1 MSNRPTTASAALRKA
16 DGNIQ
21 AAARLMG
28 LERGAFRGRLE
39 QEAVALVMAGAPKTV
54 VERETLTVVE
64 EHHLKR
70 DNKRLGLERESA
82 LRELA
87 LVQERIAL
95 LEKIDGLDLEP
106 PEWTLKAPKGR
117 AHHAIITAFLSDT
130 HFDEVVNAGEMG
142 GVNAYN
148 REIALLR
155 LQKFFRGVIKL
166 SSNYIAG
173 VKIDG
178 LVLPLGGDM
187 VSGNIHEEL
196 ERTNDRPILDT
207 VDFWPDQIAAGIELL
222 LKHFP
227 KIFVPCVVGNH
238 GRLRKQK
245 AFKTRV
251 RDNYDWLIYRQL
263 AKYFKWN
270 DRVTFQIPD
279 APECQYSLYD
289 TKFALSHGDEF
300 TGGNGIG
307 GIAVPIMRGDA
318 KQQKRAS
325 ATGQPYQ
332 IRMIGHWH
340 NLLNLGS
347 VRINGSL
354 KGYDEYARG
363 MNFDF
368 QLPAQDMFV
377 TTPERGITISTP
389 VYVRD
394 KREKW

>member
-1 MSNRPTTASAALRKA
+1 MSERPRTATQAIKQTE
-16 DGNIQ
+16 GNVVE
-21 AAARLMG
+21 AARIMG
-28 LERGAFRGRLE
+28 MARGAFRAMLE
-39 QEAVALVMAGAPKTV
+39 QEAVAAALGEAPA
-54 VERETLTVVE
+54 EELTLIE
-64 EHHLKR
+64 EHHLRREIKR
-70 DNKRLGLERESA
+70 AKGERDTALKELETAQARVA
-82 LRELA
+82 
-87 LVQERIAL
+87 V
-95 LEKIDGLDLEP
+95 LEKLEGVELSP
-106 PEWTLKAPKGR
+106 PEWTVKTPKDKV
-117 AHHAIITAFLSDT
+117 HHAIVTAFLSDT
-130 HFDEVVNAGEMG
+130 HFDEVVKASEMG
-142 GVNAYN
+142 GVNAYD
-148 REIALLR
+148 RSIALLR

-196 ERTNDRPILDT
+196 ERTNEHPILDT

-222 LKHFP
+222 LQYFP
-227 KIFVPCVVGNH
+227 KVHVPCVVGNH

-245 AFKTRV
+245 SFKTRV

-263 AKYFKWN
+263 AKYFRDN
-270 DRVTFQIPD
+270 PSVTFQIPD
-279 APECQYSLYD
+279 APECQYEIYNV
-289 TKFALSHGDEF
+289 KFALSHGDEF

-307 GIAVPIMRGDA
+307 GMAVPIMRGDA

-325 ATGQPYQ
+325 ATNQPYHV
-332 IRMIGHWH
+332 RLIGHWH
-340 NLLNLGS
+340 NRLDFGS
-347 VRINGSL
+347 VRVNGSL

-368 QLPAQDMFV
+368 QLPQQDLFV